1 MVQARSVIVTC
12 QTGDMDLEHLVEG
25 MQVLTLWVGLLMATA
40 PIMEQMPTTML
51 MDKVGIQLG
60 QGPQDMVLVT
70 TPPEMGP
77 APSLAMAM
85 QQPLLPKVRQQ
96 FGRVVSNLCEK
107 KGEMGEWE
115 TSG

>member
-1 MVQARSVIVTC
+1 MAQARSVIVTC
-12 QTGDMDLEHLVEG
+12 QTGDMHLEHLVEG

-40 PIMEQMPTTML
+40 PIMEQMPTAML

-70 TPPEMGP
+70 TLPEMGL

-96 FGRVVSNLCEK
+96 FGKVVSNLCEK

>member
-1 MVQARSVIVTC
+1 VVQARSVIVTC
-12 QTGDMDLEHLVEG
+12 QTGDMHLEHLVEG
-25 MQVLTLWVGLLMATA
+25 MQVLTLWVGLLMA
-40 PIMEQMPTTML
+40 PIMEQMPTAML

-60 QGPQDMVLVT
+60 QGPQDMVLAT
-70 TPPEMGP
+70 TLPEMGL

-96 FGRVVSNLCEK
+96 FGKVVSNLCEK